1 MTYQLSIITPNG
13 KLFDDQIEFLK
24 AKGSAGEL
32 GILARHAPLITTLK
46 KGVLAINQKIF
57 FAINSGILEADG
69 RGHVVIL
76 ADDAVPV

>member
-24 AKGSAGEL
+24 VKGSAGEL
-32 GILARHAPLITTLK
+32 GILARHTPFITTLK

-57 FAINSGILEADG
+57 FAINSGILEVDG
-69 RGHVVIL
+69 GGHVVIL